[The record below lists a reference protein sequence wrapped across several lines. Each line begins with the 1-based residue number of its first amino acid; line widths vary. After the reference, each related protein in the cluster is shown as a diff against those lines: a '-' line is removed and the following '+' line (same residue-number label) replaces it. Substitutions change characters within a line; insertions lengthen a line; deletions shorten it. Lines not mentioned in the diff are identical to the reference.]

1 MITQQPANKDLLDA
15 VQHQNLDLVPE
26 LIRHGA
32 DVNAASQNGWTPL
45 MLAILHDAQSLAKL
59 LLDNGAD
66 PNLTTASEENP
77 CRSPLAVAVS
87 NGRLE
92 MVKLLIMHD
101 VDTQNISGGEQTA
114 LTLAR
119 KLAPR
124 PPLHV
129 FYGENMA
136 NIIKLLEQVEDNQ

>member
-15 VQHQNLDLVPE
+15 VQHQNLHLVPE

-45 MLAILHDAQSLAKL
+45 MLAILHDSRSLAKL

-77 CRSPLAVAVS
+77 CRSPLAVAIS
-87 NGRLE
+87 NGRVE
-92 MVKLLIMHD
+92 MVKLLMTHD
-101 VDTQNISGGEQTA
+101 VDTQSISGGEQTA

-119 KLAPR
+119 KLALR
-124 PPLHV
+124 PPLHA

-136 NIIKLLEQVEDNQ
+136 DIIKLLEHSETK